1 MKKIISYITIIFA
14 ASVVLS
20 GCLPEKDSTRL
31 TYKGPAL
38 VEFKNFTAGQ
48 IATLKIPGPV
58 AGTTVE
64 CTCSLTGRGI
74 STSAADAQTDT
85 SHAIH
90 IGNPS
95 PTGFIR
101 ATDSVLVQLVGP
113 QRSTPTVINY
123 TVRSTSTA
131 VEGTHY
137 NFVPTGART
146 VTIPANS
153 SSAYILINTI
163 PNSVA
168 ASPASA
174 TLILDLTGASG
185 IPPSFNFKSFYIK
198 FEK

>member
-1 MKKIISYITIIFA
+1 MKKIISYITIVFA
-14 ASVVLS
+14 ASVVLG

-31 TYKGPAL
+31 AYKGPTL

-48 IATLKIPGPV
+48 ITTLKRSDGSGLESN
-58 AGTTVE
+58 A
-64 CTCSLTGRGI
+64 SLTGRGI
-74 STSAADAQTDT
+74 STSAADAQTDST
-85 SHAIH
+85 HAIH
-90 IGNPS
+90 IGAPS

-113 QRSTPTVINY
+113 QRSTPTVVNY

-168 ASPASA
+168 AAPASA

>member
-31 TYKGPAL
+31 TYKGPTE
-38 VEFKNFTAGQ
+38 VEFKNITAG
-48 IATLKIPGPV
+48 K
-58 AGTTVE
+58 
-64 CTCSLTGRGI
+64 LTAVLTKYGV
-74 STSAADAQTDT
+74 STAAADAQTDT
-85 SHAIH
+85 AHAILIH
-90 IGNPS
+90 IR
-95 PTGFIR
+95 TQ
-101 ATDSVLVQLVGP
+101 DSLLVQLVGP

-153 SSAYILINTI
+153 SSAYILINPIQGSI
-163 PNSVA
+163 PAGTSVR
-168 ASPASA
+168 
-174 TLILDLTGASG
+174 LIVDLTGGSG
-185 IPPSFNFKSFYIK
+185 IPPSFNFKSFYDTMRP
-198 FEK
+198 

>member
-1 MKKIISYITIIFA
+1 MKKIISYITIVFA
-14 ASVVLS
+14 ASAILT

-31 TYKGPAL
+31 VYKGPTVVA
-38 VEFKNFTAGQ
+38 FKNFTVGQ
-48 IATLKIPGPV
+48 VATLKQPG
-58 AGTTVE
+58 TNVE
-64 CTCSLTGRGI
+64 SNSSLTGRGI
-74 STSAADAQTDT
+74 STSAADAQTDST
-85 SHAIH
+85 HAIH
-90 IGNPS
+90 IGSPS

-101 ATDSVLVQLVGP
+101 ATDSILVQLIGP

-131 VEGTHY
+131 IEGTHY
-137 NFVPTGART
+137 NFAPTGART
-146 VTIPANS
+146 VTIAANS

-168 ASPASA
+168 AAPASA
-174 TLILDLTGASG
+174 TLILDLTGGSG